1 MAEVIPE
8 GFVLK
13 EQIASLANMI
23 LEKHPQMPG
32 LLREIHT
39 ALTKQPEN
47 ILLLS
52 EEDMNKIVQGLEV
65 QTNSYLATA
74 IAKTEPKS
82 LAGKLKKGAN
92 LQDLLGLD

>member
-1 MAEVIPE
+1 MAEPIPE

-13 EQIASLANMI
+13 EQIAQLSNML
-23 LEKHPQMPG
+23 LEKHPGMPT

-47 ILLLS
+47 ILLLN

-65 QTNSYLATA
+65 QTNSYLAA
-74 IAKTEPKS
+74 SIVKSEPKT
-82 LAGKLKKGAN
+82 LAGKMKKGAD
-92 LQDLLGLD
+92 LGALLGLD